1 MESATLL
8 LQLVLS
14 LGGVLGLIWLLAR
27 TAQKRGWMSGGT
39 NAHKPIRVVARH
51 GLTKTT
57 SLAVVQV
64 GDRELLLG
72 VGAQGVSV
80 LLEDEAGAL
89 LALPDTASLGRR
101 ARARALTAAPSAS
114 PALVTEGSVT
124 TSGFAPSSARTP
136 MLDRLRARTV
146 RH

>member
-1 MESATLL
+1 MQSATLL
-8 LQLVLS
+8 LQLVVS

-27 TAQKRGWMSGGT
+27 TAQRRGWTAGGT
-39 NAHKPIRVVARH
+39 SAAKPIRVVARH

-57 SLAVVQV
+57 SLAVVRV

-72 VGAQGVSV
+72 VGSQGVNV
-80 LLEDEAGAL
+80 LLEEEAGAL
-89 LALPDTASLGRR
+89 LAQHEAAPVGRR
-101 ARARALTAAPSAS
+101 TRTRTADSPSTAPTMAS
-114 PALVTEGSVT
+114 EGTVANT
-124 TSGFAPSSARTP
+124 GFAPSSARKP

>member
-1 MESATLL
+1 MQSAKLL
-8 LQLVLS
+8 LQLVVS

-27 TAQKRGWMSGGT
+27 TAQRRGWNAGG
-39 NAHKPIRVVARH
+39 AGAAKPIRVVARH

-57 SLAVVQV
+57 SLAVVRV

-72 VGAQGVSV
+72 VGAQGVNV
-80 LLEDEAGAL
+80 LLDEEAGAL
-89 LALPDTASLGRR
+89 LALQESAPAGRR
-101 ARARALTAAPSAS
+101 VLARSTGSPSSTPATA
-114 PALVTEGSVT
+114 TEGTVT

-136 MLDRLRARTV
+136 MLDRLRARTA